1 MFSQKSF
8 ENDLPTLYL
17 VSTPIGNMDEITFR
31 AVEILKTVDVIAC
44 EDTRVTMKL
53 LDHYEIKTQLVAH
66 HSHNEEESVKGILNL
81 LASGKNVALV
91 SDAGTPLVSDPGS
104 LLVNMVI
111 MEGYNVVPVSGAS
124 AVLSALITSGLQ
136 VHPYLFHGFLPSTKK
151 QLRRTLN
158 EYKYFSYTMVFY
170 VSVHKLSMTLEEMLL
185 VFGDRKVSLAREMT
199 KKHEHFLRGQLSH
212 VIDQVDDLK
221 GEFVLVVEGNPYE
234 KEPDI
239 QEMDVQFMIDEL
251 VNKGYSASSAI
262 KEIASKHNLNRNKLY
277 QDYLARKEA

>member
-8 ENDLPTLYL
+8 ENDNPTLYL
-17 VSTPIGNMDEITFR
+17 VSTPIGNLEEMTFR
-31 AVEILKTVDVIAC
+31 ALDVLKTVDVIAC
-44 EDTRVTMKL
+44 EDTRTTRKL
-53 LDHYEIKTQLVAH
+53 LDHYDIHTQLISH
-66 HSHNEEESVKGILNL
+66 HSHNEEESVNGLLKL

-91 SDAGTPLVSDPGS
+91 SDAGTPLISDPGN

-124 AVLSALITSGLQ
+124 AVISALITSGLQ
-136 VHPYLFHGFLPSTKK
+136 THPYLFHGFLPSTKK

-199 KKHEHFLRGQLSH
+199 KKHEHFLRGQLSK
-212 VIDQVDDLK
+212 VIDEVDDLK
-221 GEFVLVVEGNPYE
+221 GEFVLVVQGNPHE
-234 KEPDI
+234 KEADI
-239 QEMDVQFMIDEL
+239 DEIDVQIMIDEM
-251 VNKGYSASSAI
+251 VEQGYSASSAI
-262 KEIASKHNLNRNKLY
+262 KEIASKHNLNKNKLY
-277 QDYLARKEA
+277 QDYLSRKAV